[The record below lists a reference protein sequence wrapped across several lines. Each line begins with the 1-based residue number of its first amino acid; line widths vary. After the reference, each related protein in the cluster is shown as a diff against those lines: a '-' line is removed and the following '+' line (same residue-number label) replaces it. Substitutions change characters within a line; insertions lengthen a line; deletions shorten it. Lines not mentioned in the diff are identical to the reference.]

1 MAKTMQC
8 GPLTRSF
15 NVTRADAV
23 EGDDM
28 RIQVEFSSEEP
39 VSRSFGLEVLDH
51 SPKSVRLARLNDGAP
66 FLLDHRSG
74 DSDAQIGVVE
84 SATVENGR
92 GVAEIRFSRSTRAQ
106 EILATSATV
115 SAAKFQWVTPSTN
128 LTYRVARA
136 ASLTHSA
143 LRTGSLSRF
152 PSFQSPLT
160 ILLVLGAM
168 NYFWPEAP
176 ATPMK

>member
-74 DSDAQIGVVE
+74 FGNRIDCF
-84 SATVENGR
+84 
-92 GVAEIRFSRSTRAQ
+92 FSLIMFDFGFDIA
-106 EILATSATV
+106 
-115 SAAKFQWVTPSTN
+115 
-128 LTYRVARA
+128 
-136 ASLTHSA
+136 
-143 LRTGSLSRF
+143 
-152 PSFQSPLT
+152 
-160 ILLVLGAM
+160 
-168 NYFWPEAP
+168 
-176 ATPMK
+176 

>member
-74 DSDAQIGVVE
+74 GFGLS
-84 SATVENGR
+84 NR
-92 GVAEIRFSRSTRAQ
+92 SR
-106 EILATSATV
+106 
-115 SAAKFQWVTPSTN
+115 
-128 LTYRVARA
+128 
-136 ASLTHSA
+136 
-143 LRTGSLSRF
+143 
-152 PSFQSPLT
+152 
-160 ILLVLGAM
+160 
-168 NYFWPEAP
+168 
-176 ATPMK
+176 